1 MNITNYILVVLIM
14 KVRILMDNFLYEKI
28 KKEVRENLR
37 ENTNMTIEVLARLF
51 LLCELL
57 IEKGILTDAEIEEAL
72 SDENLKN
79 MMNEV
84 KDCVLL

>member
-1 MNITNYILVVLIM
+1 
-14 KVRILMDNFLYEKI
+14 MDNFLYEKI

-57 IEKGILTDAEIEEAL
+57 IEKGILTDVEIEEAL